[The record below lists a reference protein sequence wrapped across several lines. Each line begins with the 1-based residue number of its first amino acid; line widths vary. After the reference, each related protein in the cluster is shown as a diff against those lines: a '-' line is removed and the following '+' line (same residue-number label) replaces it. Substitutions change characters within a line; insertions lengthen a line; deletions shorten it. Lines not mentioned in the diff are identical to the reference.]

1 MAVFDWAE
9 SDGSDVG
16 FKTRVNKVRYGD
28 GYEQRAA
35 DGLNPVMQSWR
46 LKFDDVDNAI
56 GNDLIAFL
64 IARGGVEAFDWT
76 PKWAT
81 TAIKVICEDW
91 NRSIAR
97 GDLSN
102 ISATFE
108 QRFVP

>member
-16 FKTRVNKVRYGD
+16 YKARVLKAQYGD
-28 GYEQRAA
+28 GYAQTTP
-35 DGLNPVMQSWR
+35 DGLNPVMQTWR

-56 GNDLIAFL
+56 GNDIMAFL
-64 IARGGVEAFDWT
+64 KAQVGTAFDWT

-81 TAIKVICEDW
+81 NAIKVSCEEW
-91 NRSIAR
+91 NRGIAR

-108 QRFVP
+108 QKFQP